1 MRKLIR
7 FICLFWLVVLTGQ
20 AWAASA
26 DPVRIGVLAFR
37 PKPQTLAQWQPLASV
52 LKQAIPERDFVVQ
65 AYSFPEMEQA
75 VAQRQVDFILTNPG
89 HFVLINRRLGLPR
102 RWPR

>member
-1 MRKLIR
+1 MRKLLR
-7 FICLFWLVVLTGQ
+7 FMCLFWLAVLTGQ
-20 AWAASA
+20 VWAASA

-75 VAQRQVDFILTNPG
+75 GAQRQVDFILTNLG
-89 HFVLINRRLGLPR
+89 HFVLINRRLI
-102 RWPR
+102 